1 MADALHPPDEDQD
14 PIIFPVFRSKAI
26 TISDHDKELPRGV
39 IFKLSN
45 QQYSLTVD
53 TVPVVPEEYPKP
65 TDIVGEKH
73 YALGLRVKAVKDQL
87 YIADQI
93 GTYRL
98 ILQSREELNKVYDW
112 VLRGTRSGSIDA
124 PLPLYVE
131 ELDDPEKMQKIQE
144 ETAED
149 LAANDEASV
158 SSQNSD
164 KVTDKGEEVLEGTG
178 EEVGLITLRYLK
190 KPRGPSSTKNFTKRR
205 NRKSEG
211 AIPKDDGKSEK
222 GDDEDTETD
231 EEARIRNQN
240 QSVIQSQD
248 NGINDSRVQ
257 MIERQMIRIT
267 RKKQQD
273 GIVKTVPETEQSLA
287 EILTSMKIQEYR
299 LKKLERSSERID
311 VSRLEKYANDTS
323 VNLEA
328 MEIFMDKIDKRVE
341 RVSRG
346 KISFSTA
353 AASTMVT
360 PSLAQ
365 ELKDAKKKAR
375 ANVARREREEEQ
387 DSDLSEDE
395 QQQTVI
401 EVPKKK
407 GKPSILPLESTRMS
421 VSLNRREQPL
431 PLRNR
436 TSDHASGML
445 QLYGYTLPRRADSSR
460 VEDQRNRVDQTRRE
474 STRTR
479 TEKNRTRPNLR
490 TITAL
495 SAVQGMLKKLRRR
508 ARRSGTDTLNDTI
521 KAMRL
526 DLRNMIKEAKKKS
539 WREFVTLNT
548 PWGKPYKFVVKSSKK
563 IPQLV
568 SDEVLLAEKEEE
580 EEIGIT
586 TTDLQPP
593 EDDNYIVTEDKVTK
607 TLKSVRNRSA
617 PGIDLINYKSLKLF
631 NRRFPK
637 FLAKLKGTEDAV
649 HNLLQDIECCRMH
662 FRRVAVIAIDIKE
675 GGLELSLPKTEVMV
689 INGNTKRHSRAK
701 CLEFSFRGQ
710 QMDTV
715 ESFKYL
721 GIVLHANLNWDPHLK
736 YITEKPKTLST
747 K

>member
-14 PIIFPVFRSKAI
+14 PIVFPVFRSKAI
-26 TISDHDKELPRGV
+26 TISDHDKELPRGI

-87 YIADQI
+87 YLADQI

-149 LAANDEASV
+149 LAANDAASV
-158 SSQNSD
+158 SSHNSD

-211 AIPKDDGKSEK
+211 AIPKDDGKSTK
-222 GDDEDTETD
+222 RDDEDTETD
-231 EEARIRNQN
+231 EEARIRSQD
-240 QSVIQSQD
+240 QSVIQSQGNGVNGHRSPNGRKSNGQNHREDAAGRDRETD
-248 NGINDSRVQ
+248 NRNKSVETVSIIKTPESNSSNPPSQV
-257 MIERQMIRIT
+257 RQLS
-267 RKKQQD
+267 
-273 GIVKTVPETEQSLA
+273 VEQSLA

-299 LKKLERSSERID
+299 LKKLERSTERID

-346 KISFSTA
+346 RISFSTA

-365 ELKDAKKKAR
+365 ELKDAKEKAR

-436 TSDHASGML
+436 ASDHASGIL

-460 VEDQRNRVDQTRRE
+460 EPDDQRSRVDQTRRE
-474 STRTR
+474 SIRSR
-479 TEKNRTRPNLR
+479 VEKNRTGPHLRP
-490 TITAL
+490 ITASGGGGVETPMVIHL
-495 SAVQGMLKKLRRR
+495 VPLQKMKIVIERPIIQIIVDYHRGRTTRRETSLKTVG
-508 ARRSGTDTLNDTI
+508 AITTEMTETEMVTTIVEDETDLIRPFLQEDGSLMTQ
-521 KAMRL
+521 MRTHMRKWE
-526 DLRNMIKEAKKKS
+526 D
-539 WREFVTLNT
+539 
-548 PWGKPYKFVVKSSKK
+548 K
-563 IPQLV
+563 IPPGEDQENQTSNLQV
-568 SDEVLLAEKEEE
+568 KRVFKNFMRRLL
-580 EEIGIT
+580 
-586 TTDLQPP
+586 
-593 EDDNYIVTEDKVTK
+593 
-607 TLKSVRNRSA
+607 TL
-617 PGIDLINYKSLKLF
+617 
-631 NRRFPK
+631 
-637 FLAKLKGTEDAV
+637 
-649 HNLLQDIECCRMH
+649 
-662 FRRVAVIAIDIKE
+662 
-675 GGLELSLPKTEVMV
+675 
-689 INGNTKRHSRAK
+689 
-701 CLEFSFRGQ
+701 
-710 QMDTV
+710 
-715 ESFKYL
+715 
-721 GIVLHANLNWDPHLK
+721 
-736 YITEKPKTLST
+736 
-747 K
+747 